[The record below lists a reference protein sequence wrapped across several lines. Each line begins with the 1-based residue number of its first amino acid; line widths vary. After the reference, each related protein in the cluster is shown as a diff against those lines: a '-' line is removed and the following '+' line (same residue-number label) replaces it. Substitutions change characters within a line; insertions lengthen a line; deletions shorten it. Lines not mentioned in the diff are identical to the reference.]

1 MPVHA
6 RSRTVQQLVPRELLL
21 RDTYPLFFKLFL
33 TVICSVSPQS
43 IISISNGNHN
53 LQSRS
58 DTNLTCRNRGSW
70 ILAIDGPEVLSMSF
84 HPLVNLLDIHHKA
97 RVPIWSQSCVRY
109 LEVVLEKVRNPNRE
123 TRVYLTETV
132 LPVTGHFVS

>member
-1 MPVHA
+1 
-6 RSRTVQQLVPRELLL
+6 
-21 RDTYPLFFKLFL
+21 
-33 TVICSVSPQS
+33 
-43 IISISNGNHN
+43 
-53 LQSRS
+53 
-58 DTNLTCRNRGSW
+58 
-70 ILAIDGPEVLSMSF
+70 MSF